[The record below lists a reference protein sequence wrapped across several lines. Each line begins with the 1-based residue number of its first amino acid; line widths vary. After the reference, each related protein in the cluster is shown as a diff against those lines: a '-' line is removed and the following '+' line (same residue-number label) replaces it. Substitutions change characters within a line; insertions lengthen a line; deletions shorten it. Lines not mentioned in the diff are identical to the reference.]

1 MSNVESD
8 VYRFST
14 PSFAQQ
20 GEDLIL
26 QNISRYLEIRKPTYI
41 DIGAFDPI
49 VSNNTFAL
57 YLSGSRGVLVEPNP
71 TYYEHLKEIRDEDVT
86 LNIGIGITD
95 QKEAPYYVIRE
106 YSQLNTFSE
115 EQVERYKKMYGP
127 DAVEK
132 VVPMPLVS
140 INSILEEY
148 LPSGPNL
155 FSIDV
160 EGLDLAILNTLDFD
174 RFRPEVF
181 CIETLVM
188 GSKRVNVELV
198 DFMLERGYS
207 TRGGTFVNTIFVDD
221 RALNAAPPRES

>member
-1 MSNVESD
+1 M
-8 VYRFST
+8 
-14 PSFAQQ
+14 
-20 GEDLIL
+20 
-26 QNISRYLEIRKPTYI
+26 
-41 DIGAFDPI
+41 GAPGLACAETRS
-49 VSNNTFAL
+49 V
-57 YLSGSRGVLVEPNP
+57 R
-71 TYYEHLKEIRDEDVT
+71 
-86 LNIGIGITD
+86 
-95 QKEAPYYVIRE
+95 
-106 YSQLNTFSE
+106 SE
-115 EQVERYKKMYGP
+115 EDRNFELRFREHAESVGRVSLGGAACPGYKKMYGP

-155 FSIDV
+155 FSIVV

-188 GSKRVNVELV
+188 GSKRVNFELV

-207 TRGGTFVNTIFVDD
+207 IRGGTFVNTIFVDD